1 MLIFHKILYANTN
14 DKPFLAISGGH
25 GTNTAL
31 NNVKNGIGILM
42 RGMDNITIVD
52 DGRAALIEGGILNG
66 DIMSYLWP
74 LGKQTMTTGCDCV
87 GYISPILGG
96 GHGWFQG
103 NASTLLKTFPKF

>member
-1 MLIFHKILYANTN
+1 MLIVRKILYANTN
-14 DKPFLAISGGH
+14 DKSFLAISGGH

-66 DIMSYLWP
+66 DIMSYLW
-74 LGKQTMTTGCDCV
+74 LHGKQTMTTGCDCV